1 MSFVLI
7 LNRLDALI
15 NRIERLTAAITGV
28 PVDELPPVVEVPA
41 PELVISQ
48 PQLPNRYKL
57 FRVDLSEVR
66 ADEPL
71 GIGDLIKGVGAPYA
85 SYLSII
91 TVPAAFQFKL
101 NSTDSDAIDAAVGLE
116 WDDFEITEVFITNT
130 AGAGTALINVEY
142 RVD

>member
-1 MSFVLI
+1 MSFI
-7 LNRLDALI
+7 LVINRLDALI

-28 PVDELPPVVEVPA
+28 PVDELPPPIAVPAITVVE
-41 PELVISQ
+41 ER
-48 PQLPNRYKL
+48 LPNRYKL
-57 FRVDLSEVR
+57 FRIDLSTIH

-71 GIGDLIKGVGAPYA
+71 GIKEILAAVGALYAPYM
-85 SYLSII
+85 SII

-101 NSTDSDAIDAAVGLE
+101 NSTDSDPIDAAVGLE
-116 WDDFEITEVFITNT
+116 WADFEITEVFITNA

>member
-1 MSFVLI
+1 MSFVLV

-28 PVDELPPVVEVPA
+28 PVDELPPPIVVPPVTVVE
-41 PELVISQ
+41 ER
-48 PQLPNRYKL
+48 LPNRYKL
-57 FRVDLSEVR
+57 FGVDLSVAR

-85 SYLSII
+85 SYMSVI
-91 TVPAAFQFKL
+91 TAPAAFQFKL